1 MSQRRSAIASCW
13 RRTFRSANARR
24 RSVSLGV
31 EGRRPIGKT
40 NDHAVKAEIDRGRR
54 IDGVRDM
61 DAARKEGDRR
71 STRSGGRGDRIGAI
85 GLARGTWTTAQT
97 PPEFACDPEVPSGH
111 SLNKGA
117 RGVVVESPRFRPG
130 THDELRTSIRSCILR
145 RRLRGSSSAVCGV
158 VEYQVPVPC
167 GGQAEH
173 GAASRGWSAGSTNG
187 GGGINVGCRRNPYA
201 YGDFETT
208 FGEINGLK

>member
-1 MSQRRSAIASCW
+1 M
-13 RRTFRSANARR
+13 
-24 RSVSLGV
+24 
-31 EGRRPIGKT
+31 
-40 NDHAVKAEIDRGRR
+40 
-54 IDGVRDM
+54 RDM
-61 DAARKEGDRR
+61 DAVRKEGDRR
-71 STRSGGRGDRIGAI
+71 STRSGGRGDGIGAI
-85 GLARGTWTTAQT
+85 GSARGTWTTAQT

-167 GGQAEH
+167 
-173 GAASRGWSAGSTNG
+173 RGKSHAHERRRAVVERSTELPPGVGRRDQGS
-187 GGGINVGCRRNPYA
+187 GGINVGCRRNPYA

-208 FGEINGLK
+208 FGEINGLKRQGQRTAMEDFPSVSCTILQMGQIRR